1 MMMMMIS
8 IVEYLGLEFVDLGV
22 GVPFLDVLYFSLLSI
37 MMTLVVPQ
45 YSAGN
50 QSMAVAM
57 VDILDIDTII
67 TEVAI
72 AMPPYIMAV

>member
-1 MMMMMIS
+1 
-8 IVEYLGLEFVDLGV
+8 
-22 GVPFLDVLYFSLLSI
+22 
-37 MMTLVVPQ
+37 MMTLVVPR